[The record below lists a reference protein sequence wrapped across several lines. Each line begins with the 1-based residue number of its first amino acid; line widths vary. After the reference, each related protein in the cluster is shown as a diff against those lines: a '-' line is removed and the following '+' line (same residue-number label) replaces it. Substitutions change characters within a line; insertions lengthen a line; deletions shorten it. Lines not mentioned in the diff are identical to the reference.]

1 MISTRNQGVMKVTKR
16 KVDKR
21 DFDRMSEMVCDTH
34 STRKNKRKDLEKDWK
49 DIDRQIAMTP
59 DRKYKLAPDGR
70 PDPKK
75 AWMPEMELPLQAET
89 LEILTADA
97 SRMQFPDSGSWFAAH
112 AELVDD
118 YLEKVDLSGLIAGDE
133 NDVPSI
139 ITQDNVDKMVQ
150 GAVQF
155 WEGQYD
161 FCSHIDS
168 INAEAFKYGEGVG
181 RARLVNK
188 SVYMNTN
195 KGLVKNKQR
204 IPVLIPRSIKHT
216 YLDDSK
222 HNLMNEG
229 QIIGESVIFEKTQR
243 LEDLVL
249 AARNGSSDMENGGW
263 MPKNIARLK
272 PNKHGEISLLEYEG
286 DLIVDRKT
294 TESIYSPNTIVTIAS
309 GEGTREVVRIRYS
322 KYPFNSYI
330 RFPYHTEH
338 LDEAYSASPLMKGRP
353 IQIAAV
359 DALNNMI
366 MAGQLNVRPPVRWD
380 KDDPELASTGGPQIF
395 PSALWG
401 SVSKVEPQQIGDP
414 TALQAVYI
422 GLLQQYANVT
432 GISAPRL
439 GAQTNS
445 HTTAYSKEVEVSRG
459 TVRTVDYVRSTLKG
473 PLSRWLSMQYHMG
486 RKELSEASIYIPA
499 YNGFVRVS
507 RETLPENV
515 VFEAHGSGGP
525 SEENAKSQKRLAS
538 LQLALQVDIQAK
550 QLGYQTKLDP
560 NRIEEQILREGG
572 WTDID
577 ALMAEPE
584 PPGGAPQ
591 AVPGLISGEPSAI
604 Q

>member
-1 MISTRNQGVMKVTKR
+1 MKVTSR

-21 DFDRMSEMVCDTH
+21 DFDKMSEMVCDTH
-34 STRKNKRKDLEKDWK
+34 STRKNKRKDLEKDWCE
-49 DIDRQIAMTP
+49 IDRQISMKP
-59 DRKYKLAPDGR
+59 DKKHKLLPNGN

-97 SRMQFPDSGSWFAAH
+97 KRMQMPTSGSWFAAH
-112 AELVDD
+112 AELTDD
-118 YLEKVDLSGLIAGDE
+118 YLERVDLTGLIAGDE
-133 NDVPSI
+133 NDVPSN

-150 GAVQF
+150 GAIHF

-161 FCSHIDS
+161 FRGNLNS

-181 RARLVNK
+181 RARMVSK

-195 KGLVKNKQR
+195 KGLVKEKQK

-229 QIIGESVIFEKTQR
+229 LIIGESVIFEKTQR
-243 LEDLVL
+243 LEDLIL
-249 AARNGSSDMENGGW
+249 AASKGSTDPEKENGGW
-263 MPKNIARLK
+263 MPKHISRLK
-272 PNKHGEISLLEYEG
+272 PNKHGEIQLLEYEG
-286 DLIVDRKT
+286 DLIVPRKT

-322 KYPFNSYI
+322 QYPFNSYI
-330 RFPYHTEH
+330 RFPYHSEH
-338 LDEAYSASPLMKGRP
+338 LDDAYSASPLMKGRP

-366 MAGQLNVRPPVRWD
+366 MAAQLNALPPVRWD
-380 KDDPELASTGGPQIF
+380 KDDPELAGRGGPQIY
-395 PSALWG
+395 PGALWG
-401 SVSKVEPQQIGDP
+401 SASKVEPQDIGDP
-414 TALQAVYI
+414 TALQGVYI
-422 GLLQQYANVT
+422 GLLQQYSNVT
-432 GISAPRL
+432 GTTAARF
-439 GAQTNS
+439 GAQTVS
-445 HTTAYSKEVEVSRG
+445 HTTAYAKDAELTRG
-459 TVRTVDYVRSTLKG
+459 AVRTVDYVNSTLDE
-473 PLSRWLSMQYHMG
+473 PLPRWLSMQYFMG
-486 RKELSEASIYIPA
+486 RKALQETSIYIPA

-525 SEENAKSQKRLAS
+525 SEENAKSQKRLGS
-538 LQLALQVDIQAK
+538 IQLALQVDVQAK
-550 QLGYQTKLDP
+550 QLGYQTDLDP
-560 NRIEEQILREGG
+560 QRIIDQILREGG

-577 ALMAEPE
+577 SLKAEPA
-584 PPGGAPQ
+584 PPGGAPEQ
-591 AVPGLISGEPSAI
+591 IPGVIRGEPSAI